1 MRGASRTSLAG
12 LTEQLEAENITSAA
26 VATRLGNELF
36 AVVGLLDNE
45 HGLRRALSDPG
56 KPAAEKGAVAS
67 ALLHGKVTARA
78 ESLVVA
84 AVESR
89 WATSGDMVDAIEQL
103 AVEALVLAA
112 QAEDEHREPRPGRPG
127 RPRHAGSGEQHHPG
141 PVERG
146 PADQQGGQPIPP
158 PAPVERGSGLDDLED
173 GLFRFGRVVAA
184 QPELRS
190 ALASTWLPA
199 ERKDELLAELLRGKV
214 TPVTQRL
221 ITQMVTHPR
230 GRALPVALDMCADIA
245 ARRRQ
250 QLIAVVRSA
259 VELTAAQQRR
269 LADALAATYGHQVHL
284 NVVIDPSVL
293 GGISVQIGDELIDG
307 TAASRLAA
315 VRRKLA
321 G

>member
-1 MRGASRTSLAG
+1 MRGASRASFAA
-12 LTEQLEAENITSAA
+12 LTEQLEAENLTSAT
-26 VATRLGNELF
+26 VATRLGDELF
-36 AVVGLLDNE
+36 AVVGLLDTE

-56 KPAAEKGAVAS
+56 KPAAEKAAVAS
-67 ALLHGKVTARA
+67 ALLHGKVTERT

-89 WATSGDMVDAIEQL
+89 WASSGDLVDGIEQL
-103 AVEALVLAA
+103 AIEALVLAA
-112 QAEDEHREPRPGRPG
+112 EAED
-127 RPRHAGSGEQHHPG
+127 
-141 PVERG
+141 
-146 PADQQGGQPIPP
+146 
-158 PAPVERGSGLDDLED
+158 GLDELED

-184 QPELRS
+184 QPDLRA

-199 ERKDELLAELLRGKV
+199 ERKEDLLGALLRGKV
-214 TPVTQRL
+214 STVTLRL

-250 QLIAVVRSA
+250 QLIAVVRTA
-259 VELTAAQQRR
+259 VELTTAQQRR
-269 LADALAATYGHQVHL
+269 LGDALAATYGHPVHL
-284 NVVIDPSVL
+284 NIVIDPAVM
-293 GGISVQIGDELIDG
+293 GGISVQIGDELIDA
-307 TAASRLAA
+307 TAARRLAA

>member
-1 MRGASRTSLAG
+1 VRGASRASLAG
-12 LTEQLEAENITSAA
+12 LTEKLDAENITSAT
-26 VATRLGNELF
+26 VATRLGDELF
-36 AVVGLLDNE
+36 AVVGLLDTE

-112 QAEDEHREPRPGRPG
+112 EAED
-127 RPRHAGSGEQHHPG
+127 
-141 PVERG
+141 
-146 PADQQGGQPIPP
+146 
-158 PAPVERGSGLDDLED
+158 GLDDLED

-199 ERKDELLAELLRGKV
+199 ERKDGLLAALLRGKV

-230 GRALPVALDMCADIA
+230 GRALPEALDMCASIA

-250 QLIAVVRSA
+250 QLIA
-259 VELTAAQQRR
+259 AQQRR
-269 LADALAATYGHQVHL
+269 LAGALAATYGHQVHL
-284 NVVIDPSVL
+284 NIVIDPSVV

-307 TAASRLAA
+307 TAARRLAS